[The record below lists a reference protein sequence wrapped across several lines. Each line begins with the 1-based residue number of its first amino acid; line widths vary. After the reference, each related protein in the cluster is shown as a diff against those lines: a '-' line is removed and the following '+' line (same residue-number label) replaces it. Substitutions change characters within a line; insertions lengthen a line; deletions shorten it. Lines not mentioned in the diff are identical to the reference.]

1 MMSGILWIPDLQVC
15 MLTFLIKAEFVNTT
29 KCYKVIGTKFP
40 HMKKLEIAMNKMFL
54 LFRVGNHKRTMLY
67 ILSVLTSDSAFQ
79 SALLHS
85 CIDNTLNLSTP
96 VIGSYKTWCI
106 PPVIIFQS

>member
-1 MMSGILWIPDLQVC
+1 
-15 MLTFLIKAEFVNTT
+15 
-29 KCYKVIGTKFP
+29 
-40 HMKKLEIAMNKMFL
+40 MKKLEIVMNKMFYCL
-54 LFRVGNHKRTMLY
+54 ELEVITGQCYDITGQCCD
-67 ILSVLTSDSAFQ
+67 ILSVLPPDSAFQ

-96 VIGSYKTWCI
+96 VIGSYGNWGI